1 MGVFDRILR
10 TGEGRM
16 LRSLQAL
23 VPDVAAFEAELE
35 KLSDDDLR
43 HRTVQFR
50 ERLDQGATL
59 DDLLI
64 EAFAVTREASRRV
77 IGQRHYDVQIMGGAA
92 LHFGWVAEMRT
103 GEGKTLVSTL
113 PVYLNGLGADGVHV
127 ITVNDYLAR
136 RDAEWMGQI
145 YSWMGLTIG
154 LIVPGNNDPAFK
166 RTQYANDI
174 TYGTNNEFGFDYLR
188 DNMAMSLEEKV
199 QRGHNYAIV
208 DEIDSILVDEARTP
222 LIISGRVADAATLY
236 QRFAGIVRQ
245 LRRDVDYEVDE
256 EKRTV
261 APTEAGIH
269 RVEIELG
276 VENLYDAIQTSLVH
290 QLQVAL
296 KAKELFHRD
305 KDYIVEGGEVKI
317 VDENTG
323 RTLEGRRWSE
333 GIHQAVEA
341 KEGVKVK
348 EENQTLATITLQNY
362 FRMYNKLAGMTGTA
376 QTEASELANTYGLQ
390 VVPIPTHR
398 PMVRDDHN
406 DLIYKSE
413 SSKFDAVV
421 EEIVHNYETG
431 RPVLAGTASVEHSER
446 LSKLLTRRGVRH
458 EVLNAKQ
465 HFREAEI
472 IAQAGKLGAVTVA
485 TNMAGRGVDILLGGN
500 AELMALHDLRS
511 EGVDAATPDEVRRR
525 AITGTRLLGEIT
537 ESEASGGARLVP
549 EQLDALRADVEAAE
563 AASSRLDELIE
574 QHASQTRLEADQV
587 RELGGLV
594 VIGTERHESR
604 RIDNQL
610 RGRSGRQGDPGES
623 RFYISLEDDLMRLFA
638 TGLME
643 RVMGVALPDDVPIE
657 SRMVTKAVERA
668 QTTVEQKN
676 GEIRKNV
683 LKYDEVMNEQRKVIY
698 GRRDQILSQGDLRD
712 DFLAAMADAIDGLVS
727 TYCIGDGPEDWDRH
741 KLLTDVH
748 TFWPTQFSEEDLADV
763 LTTDEMYDRL
773 AGEAT
778 AHYESREVE
787 LGTPIM
793 REVERRVLLSLVDQR
808 WREHLYEMDYL
819 REGIG
824 LRAMGQ
830 RDPLTE
836 WQREGFDMFSQM
848 IQSVNEDFVRLV
860 MNADVRIEVAPSVGA
875 VGADVPPSIAL
886 RPADGLGAATDAA
899 EQPGTTPVSDGE
911 GNGDGEGP
919 VATGSP
925 LTGAGPATS
934 PTLAAA
940 PDAPAKGR
948 TGSGAKG
955 NARSSGGGR
964 VTKSQAQP
972 AQPRVTNVSYSS
984 SGTDLDAD
992 RAPAAAR
999 RGAGPGSSQGA
1010 ASDANRVGR
1019 NDPCPCGSGRKYKA
1033 CWGTPNCKQSG
1044 SAPAAAR

>member
-1 MGVFDRILR
+1 
-10 TGEGRM
+10 M

-23 VPDVAAFEAELE
+23 VPDIAALEPELQ
-35 KLSDDDLR
+35 KLPDEDLQ
-43 HRTVQFR
+43 HRTVTFR
-50 ERLDQGATL
+50 ERLDRGATL

-64 EAFAVTREASRRV
+64 EAFAVTREAARRV
-77 IGQRHYDVQIMGGAA
+77 IGQRHYDVQLMGGAA

-113 PVYLNGLGADGVHV
+113 PVYLNGLGGKGVHV

-145 YSWMGLTIG
+145 YSWMGLTVG
-154 LIVPGNNDPAFK
+154 LVVPGDNDPDHK
-166 RTQYANDI
+166 RRQYQADI
-174 TYGTNNEFGFDYLR
+174 THGTNNEFGFDYLR

-199 QRGHNYAIV
+199 QRGHNFAIV

-222 LIISGRVADAATLY
+222 LIISGRVSDAAALY
-236 QRFAGIVRQ
+236 QRFAAITRQ
-245 LRRDVDYEVDE
+245 LRPEVDYEVDE

-261 APTEAGIH
+261 APTEDGI
-269 RVEIELG
+269 RKVEEILG
-276 VENLYDAIQTSLVH
+276 VENLYDAVQTNLVH

-296 KAKELFHRD
+296 KAKALFHRD

-317 VDENTG
+317 VDEFTG

-341 KEGVKVK
+341 KEGVRVK

-362 FRMYNKLAGMTGTA
+362 FRMYDKLAGMTGTA

-398 PMVRDDHN
+398 PMVRLDHN
-406 DLIYKSE
+406 DLVYKSE
-413 SSKFDAVV
+413 AAKFDAVV
-421 EEIVHNYETG
+421 DEIVAAYEIG
-431 RPVLAGTASVEHSER
+431 RPVLAGTASVEHSEK
-446 LSKLLTRRGVRH
+446 LSQLLVRRGVRH

-500 AELMALHDLRS
+500 PELLALRDLRA
-511 EGVDAATPDEVRRR
+511 EGIDAATPDEVRRR
-525 AITGTRLLGEIT
+525 AITGRRLLEEMT
-537 ESEASGGARLVP
+537 EAGVEAERL
-549 EQLDALRADVEAAE
+549 EALAADVEQADADAE
-563 AASSRLDELIE
+563 
-574 QHASQTRLEADQV
+574 RLEALIESYAAQTKAEGEEV
-587 RELGGLV
+587 RALGGLLV
-594 VIGTERHESR
+594 VGTERHESR

-643 RVMGVALPDDVPIE
+643 RVMGAALPDDVPIE

-698 GRRDQILSQGDLRD
+698 GRRDQILAQGELREDL
-712 DFLAAMADAIDGLVS
+712 LAALARVVDRLVTTYCVADAPD
-727 TYCIGDGPEDWDRH
+727 EWDLH
-741 KLLTDVH
+741 KLLTDVN
-748 TFWPTQFSEEDLADV
+748 TFWPTGLEVGDLTGIV
-763 LTTDEMYDRL
+763 STDELYDRL

-778 AHYESREVE
+778 AFYEAREE
-787 LGTPIM
+787 QLGSPIM
-793 REVERRVLLSLVDQR
+793 REVERRVLLSLIDQR
-808 WREHLYEMDYL
+808 WRDHLYEMDYL

-848 IQSVNEDFVRLV
+848 MQSVEDDFVRLV
-860 MNADVRIEVAPSVGA
+860 MHADVRIEQPAEAPTLRPQPFPLLAGGPGGA
-875 VGADVPPSIAL
+875 PDSTPDGTVDDDVPA
-886 RPADGLGAATDAA
+886 
-899 EQPGTTPVSDGE
+899 GE
-911 GNGDGEGP
+911 
-919 VATGSP
+919 
-925 LTGAGPATS
+925 
-934 PTLAAA
+934 AAA
-940 PDAPAKGR
+940 PSAAAPPAAPAA
-948 TGSGAKG
+948 SLPAP
-955 NARSSGGGR
+955 
-964 VTKSQAQP
+964 QA
-972 AQPRVTNVSYSS
+972 ARVTNVSYSS
-984 SGTDLDAD
+984 SGNDLDAD
-992 RAPAAAR
+992 NAPPALAVPRKGRANPNLPAASPN
-999 RGAGPGSSQGA
+999 RGAGGGA
-1010 ASDANRVGR
+1010 VRAAERVGR
-1019 NDPCPCGSGRKYKA
+1019 NDPCPCGSGRKYKN
-1033 CWGTPNCKQSG
+1033 CWGTPSCKQSG
-1044 SAPAAAR
+1044 PGKTAG

>member
-10 TGEGRM
+10 TGEGKM
-16 LRSLQAL
+16 LRSLQGL
-23 VPDVAAFEAELE
+23 VPDVAALEPELL
-35 KLSDDDLR
+35 KLSDEDLR
-43 HRTVQFR
+43 HKTVEFR
-50 ERLDQGATL
+50 ERLERDATL
-59 DDLLI
+59 DDVLL
-64 EAFAVTREASRRV
+64 EAFAVTREASHRV

-113 PVYLNGLGADGVHV
+113 PVYLNGLGGDGVHV

-145 YSWMGLTIG
+145 YSWLGLTVG
-154 LIVPGNNDPAFK
+154 LIVPGNNEPAFK
-166 RTQYANDI
+166 REQYASDI

-188 DNMAMSLEEKV
+188 DNMAMSIEEKV
-199 QRGHNYAIV
+199 QRGHSYAIV

-222 LIISGRVADAATLY
+222 LIISGRVSDAADLY

-245 LRRDVDYEVDE
+245 LRRDVDYEVE
-256 EKRTV
+256 EAKRTV

-269 RVEIELG
+269 RVEQVLEI
-276 VENLYDAIQTSLVH
+276 ENLYDAVQTNLVH

-341 KEGVKVK
+341 KEGVRVK

-362 FRMYNKLAGMTGTA
+362 FRMYDKLSGMTGTA

-398 PMVRDDHN
+398 PMIRDDHN

-413 SSKFDAVV
+413 EAKFDAVV
-421 EEIVHNYETG
+421 EEIVHNYEVG

-500 AELMALHDLRS
+500 PELMALSDLRA
-511 EGVDAATPDEVRRR
+511 EGISAATPDELRRR
-525 AITGTRLLGEIT
+525 AITGTRLLEEVTGAAADTGAGLPRLDADQLAGLQAQVDEAVAA
-537 ESEASGGARLVP
+537 SER
-549 EQLDALRADVEAAE
+549 LDALIEAHAADTKVEG
-563 AASSRLDELIE
+563 DK
-574 QHASQTRLEADQV
+574 V

-623 RFYISLEDDLMRLFA
+623 RFYISLEDDLMRMFA

-643 RVMGVALPDDVPIE
+643 RVMGAALPDDVPIE

-683 LKYDEVMNEQRKVIY
+683 LKYDEVMNKQRKVVY
-698 GRRDQILSQGDLRD
+698 GRRDQILSQGELRQD
-712 DFLAAMADAIDGLVS
+712 YLAALAEAVDNLVS
-727 TYCIGDGPEDWDRH
+727 AYCGVSAPEEWDRH
-741 KLLTDVH
+741 KLLTEAN
-748 TFWPTQFSEEDLADV
+748 TFWPTRLTEEDLADV
-763 LTTDEMYDRL
+763 QSTDAMYDRL

-778 AHYESREVE
+778 AYYEQREKDLTPE
-787 LGTPIM
+787 LM
-793 REVERRVLLSLVDQR
+793 REIERRVMLSLIDQR

-848 IQSVNEDFVRLV
+848 IQSVNEDFVRLI
-860 MNADVRIEVAPSVGA
+860 MHADVRVE
-875 VGADVPPSIAL
+875 
-886 RPADGLGAATDAA
+886 
-899 EQPGTTPVSDGE
+899 
-911 GNGDGEGP
+911 
-919 VATGSP
+919 
-925 LTGAGPATS
+925 
-934 PTLAAA
+934 
-940 PDAPAKGR
+940 DAPAQVPPPLEGAANPTQNDDILDAEHGSSPPEDVTR
-948 TGSGAKG
+948 PARSGAS
-955 NARSSGGGR
+955 RTGGGR
-964 VTKSQAQP
+964 VTPAKQAP
-972 AQPRVTNVSYSS
+972 AGAGGGPGRASLPKPVAARVTNVSYSS

-992 RAPAAAR
+992 RGPTPLSVPR
-999 RGAGPGSSQGA
+999 KGGRNVPNLAGPTAAGGGA
-1010 ASDANRVGR
+1010 ASPSAAAESDRVGR
-1019 NDPCPCGSGRKYKA
+1019 NDPCPCGSGRKYKN
-1033 CWGTPNCKQSG
+1033 CWGTPNCQQSR
-1044 SAPAAAR
+1044 SAPAVDG

>member
-1 MGVFDRILR
+1 
-10 TGEGRM
+10 M

-23 VPDVAAFEAELE
+23 VPDIAAQESSLQQ
-35 KLSDDDLR
+35 LSDEALQ
-43 HRTVQFR
+43 HRTVEFR
-50 ERLDQGATL
+50 ERLDRGATL

-77 IGQRHYDVQIMGGAA
+77 IGQRHYDVQLMGGAA

-113 PVYLNGLGADGVHV
+113 PVYLNGLGAKGVHV

-145 YSWMGLTIG
+145 YSWMGLTVG
-154 LIVPGNNDPAFK
+154 LVVPGNSDPAFK
-166 RTQYANDI
+166 REQYAADI
-174 TYGTNNEFGFDYLR
+174 THGTNNEFGFDYLR
-188 DNMAMSLEEKV
+188 DNMAMSAEDKV
-199 QRGHNYAIV
+199 QRGHSFAIV

-222 LIISGRVADAATLY
+222 LIISGRVSDAAALY
-236 QRFAGIVRQ
+236 QRFAAIARQ
-245 LRRDVDYEVDE
+245 LRPELDYEVEE

-261 APTEAGIH
+261 APTEEGI
-269 RVEIELG
+269 RKVEAILG
-276 VENLYDAIQTSLVH
+276 IENLYDAVQTNLVH

-296 KAKELFHRD
+296 KAKALFHKD

-317 VDENTG
+317 VDEFTG

-333 GIHQAVEA
+333 GLHQAVEA
-341 KEGVKVK
+341 KEGVRVK

-362 FRMYNKLAGMTGTA
+362 FRMYDKLSGMTGTA

-398 PMVRDDHN
+398 PMVRKDHN

-413 SSKFDAVV
+413 AGKFDAVV
-421 EEIVHNYETG
+421 EEIVRAYEIG
-431 RPVLAGTASVEHSER
+431 RPVLAGTASVEHSEK

-500 AELMALHDLRS
+500 PELMALSELRA
-511 EGVDAATPDEVRRR
+511 EGIDAATPDEVRRR
-525 AITGTRLLGEIT
+525 EITGRRLLEEMT
-537 ESEASGGARLVP
+537 EAGVDP
-549 EQLDALRADVEAAE
+549 EQLEALAADIEDAAAH
-563 AASSRLDELIE
+563 AARLEELIE
-574 QHASQTRLEADQV
+574 AHAGQTKVEGERV
-587 RELGGLV
+587 REIGGLLV
-594 VIGTERHESR
+594 VGTERHESR

-610 RGRSGRQGDPGES
+610 RGRAGRQGDPGES

-638 TGLME
+638 TGMME
-643 RVMGVALPDDVPIE
+643 RVMGAALPDDVPIE

-698 GRRDQILSQGDLRD
+698 GRRDQILAQGDLRD
-712 DFLAAMADAIDGLVS
+712 DVLAALADVVDTLVS
-727 TYCIGDGPEDWDRH
+727 TYCAGTIPDEWERH
-741 KLLTDVH
+741 KLLTDAN
-748 TFWPTQFSEEDLADV
+748 TFWPTALTVEDIADIV
-763 LTTDEMYDRL
+763 STDEMYDRL

-778 AHYESREVE
+778 AHYEQREE
-787 LGTPIM
+787 ALSSEIM
-793 REVERRVLLSLVDQR
+793 REVERRVLLSLIDQR

-848 IQSVNEDFVRLV
+848 MQSVNEDLVRLV
-860 MNADVRIEVAPSVGA
+860 MHADVRIEEPPPPALAPQPFPLLDAMREANQQQPDADSPAATPAAEALPQPVAP
-875 VGADVPPSIAL
+875 
-886 RPADGLGAATDAA
+886 
-899 EQPGTTPVSDGE
+899 
-911 GNGDGEGP
+911 
-919 VATGSP
+919 
-925 LTGAGPATS
+925 
-934 PTLAAA
+934 
-940 PDAPAKGR
+940 K
-948 TGSGAKG
+948 
-955 NARSSGGGR
+955 
-964 VTKSQAQP
+964 
-972 AQPRVTNVSYSS
+972 VTNVSYSS
-984 SGTDLDAD
+984 SGNDLDAD
-992 RAPAAAR
+992 NAPPPLAVPRKGARANPNLPAAGKASGNGSAR
-999 RGAGPGSSQGA
+999 SV
-1010 ASDANRVGR
+1010 ANDRVGR
-1019 NDPCPCGSGRKYKA
+1019 NDPCPCGSGRKYKN
-1033 CWGTPNCKQSG
+1033 CFGTAGCTLSG
-1044 SAPAAAR
+1044 SAPASGS